1 MTSRSVI
8 VAALLAGGCS
18 SLGVGPSREPSGIDL
33 RDLQASTTRHE
44 IEIERLRREVA
55 RLSLELE
62 RFQRLAKAPAA
73 PAAAVLP
80 PPSPAG
86 RPAPPTIEASDLE
99 PPAPALPAEPV
110 ASQEPSPAP
119 PVLPEAAQAVY
130 DQGYSLYHQNRY
142 LEAETAFQRFL
153 QAWGDTELGDNAL
166 FWIGASRLARGEG
179 DTALAAFREVVSRY
193 PEGNKVPDALLKIA
207 EISERSGDLDGATTA
222 YRQILTFH
230 PDSAAASIARDRR
243 DR

>member
-1 MTSRSVI
+1 
-8 VAALLAGGCS
+8 
-18 SLGVGPSREPSGIDL
+18 VGSSREPTGDL
-33 RDLQASTTRHE
+33 RDLQAATTRHE

-55 RLSLELE
+55 RLSLELDQY
-62 RFQRLAKAPAA
+62 RRLAKAPAVPAPMPA
-73 PAAAVLP
+73 PAT
-80 PPSPAG
+80 
-86 RPAPPTIEASDLE
+86 RPAPATIEASDLE
-99 PPAPALPAEPV
+99 PPAPTTA
-110 ASQEPSPAP
+110 PSAPTGSEATPPAP
-119 PVLPEAAQAVY
+119 PDLPEAAQAVY

-153 QAWGDTELGDNAL
+153 QAWGESELADNAL
-166 FWIGASRLARGEG
+166 FWIGASRLARGEA
-179 DTALAAFREVVSRY
+179 DTALAAFREVTSRY

-207 EISERSGDLDGATTA
+207 EISERAGDLEGATTA